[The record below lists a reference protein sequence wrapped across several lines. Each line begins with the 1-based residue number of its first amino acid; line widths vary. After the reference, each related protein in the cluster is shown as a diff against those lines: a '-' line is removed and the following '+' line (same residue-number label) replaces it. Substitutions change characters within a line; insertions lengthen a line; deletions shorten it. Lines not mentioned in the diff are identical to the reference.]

1 MVAVKENKLE
11 IRDIWKSFDGV
22 EVLRGISLD
31 VASGE
36 VVCIIGPSG
45 SGKSTFLRCLN
56 RIERPDSGEVLLNGE
71 LFGVERLSE
80 RRFREL
86 PDKKLSAQREGIGM
100 VFQHFNLYPHLSVR
114 QNITLGPVKNKRMSK
129 ESADARAEQLL
140 VAVWLADKADMYPEQ
155 LSGGQK
161 QRVAIARAMAME
173 PEVILFDEPT
183 SALDPEL
190 VREVLQ
196 VIKKLAEG
204 GMTMVIVTHEI
215 QFAREVADTIVF
227 MDGGV
232 IVEKGPPEQVF
243 NNPAHPRTGS
253 FLLQEIEDSESKNA

>member
-1 MVAVKENKLE
+1 
-11 IRDIWKSFDGV
+11 
-22 EVLRGISLD
+22 
-31 VASGE
+31 
-36 VVCIIGPSG
+36 
-45 SGKSTFLRCLN
+45 
-56 RIERPDSGEVLLNGE
+56 
-71 LFGVERLSE
+71 
-80 RRFREL
+80 
-86 PDKKLSAQREGIGM
+86 M

-140 VAVWLADKADMYPEQ
+140 VAVGLADKADMYPEQ